1 MSSLMMLS
9 NKFFMEASKQE
20 RGLMKKSAIEI
31 VPPPPIARAAIK
43 NENLRLQS
51 DEKVLAITII
61 DV

>member
-1 MSSLMMLS
+1 MSSLAMLS
-9 NKFFMEASKQE
+9 NKFFIEALKRE

-43 NENLRLQS
+43 IENLRLQS
-51 DEKVLAITII
+51 GEKVLATTII